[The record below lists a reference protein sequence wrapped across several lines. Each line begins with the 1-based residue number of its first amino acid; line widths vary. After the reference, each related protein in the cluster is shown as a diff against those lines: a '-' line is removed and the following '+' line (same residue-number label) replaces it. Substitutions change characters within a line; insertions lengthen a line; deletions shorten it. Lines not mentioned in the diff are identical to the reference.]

1 MKIVTAAEMINID
14 RVTIEEIGLPAC
26 VLMERA
32 GVAVARH
39 VRERFAPTD
48 VVVLCGGGNNGGDG
62 IVAAR
67 ELYNDGFSVRV
78 FLLIDPAAMSSD
90 SRQQYEIARRLG
102 IDIAYRP
109 VLKESDLNC
118 TLIIDAIMGTGLKSN
133 VKEAITDVISLLNSQ
148 ERDVFAVD
156 IPSGIS
162 ADTAAIMGSAVRAR
176 WTVTFGLPK
185 RGHVQYPGKGY
196 TGELIVENI
205 GFPQALLNSE
215 TIKCDLID
223 KEFMSALVPL
233 RPPDSYKGSFGH
245 VLIVGGSL
253 GKTGSVLMAGRAALR
268 TGSGLVTIGVPETL
282 MDVYQ
287 TKVFEEMTLPCA
299 SNSKKGFSREALPQI
314 LEFVEKKCDCLAVGP
329 GMGVDD
335 DTVEIVRGLIERSPV
350 PVIIDADAI
359 NSLASLGYTQ
369 RLGVLNTSRSPVIL
383 TPHAG
388 EMARLLSE
396 GQRDFTAMIVDIE
409 SDKINCAS
417 RFATASTAYVVY
429 KGAPTVTADPEG
441 KTFVNPSGT
450 AAMAKAGSG
459 DVLTGIIASFAG
471 QGLPPLYATLLGV
484 YVHGLA
490 GELAAEKSGMHSTL
504 ASEIIDSIS
513 QALSLLMGL

>member
-1 MKIVTAAEMINID
+1 MKVVTAAEMINID
-14 RVTIEEIGLPAC
+14 RVTIEDIGIPAC

-39 VRERFAPTD
+39 VRERVAPTD

-62 IVAAR
+62 IVTAR
-67 ELYNDGFSVRV
+67 ELFNDGFDVRV
-78 FLLIDPAAMSSD
+78 FLFTEPGAMSD
-90 SRQQYEIARRLG
+90 DNRRQYEIARRLG

-109 VLKESDLNC
+109 VLSDSDLDC
-118 TLIIDAIMGTGLKSN
+118 SLIIDALIGTGLKSN
-133 VKEAITDVISLLNSQ
+133 VKEDIAAVINLLNGR
-148 ERDVFAVD
+148 ERDVFAID

-162 ADTAAIMGSAVRAR
+162 ADTAAVMGSAVRAR

-205 GFPQALLNSE
+205 GFPTSLLNSE
-215 TIKCDLID
+215 AIKCDLID

-233 RPPDSYKGSFGH
+233 RPDNSYKGSFGH

-287 TKVFEEMTLPCA
+287 TKVLEEMTLPCA
-299 SNSKKGFSREALPQI
+299 SNSKKGFSKDALPQI
-314 LEFVEKKCDCLAVGP
+314 LDFLGKKCDCLAIGP

-335 DTVEIVRGLIERSPV
+335 DTVEIVRGVIERSPV
-350 PVIIDADAI
+350 PVIIDADGI
-359 NSLASLGYTQ
+359 NSLAMLDYTE
-369 RLGVLNTSRSPVIL
+369 RLGVLNTSRSPVII

-396 GQRDFTAMIVDIE
+396 GPGELTSLISDIE
-409 SDKINCAS
+409 SDKINCSA

-429 KGAPTVTADPEG
+429 KGAPSVTADPEG

-490 GELAAEKSGMHSTL
+490 GELAAERAGLHSTL

-513 QALSLLMGL
+513 QALNLLMEM